1 MDVEVVLALAA
12 ALAAVELAAVA
23 AAELEAHIKM
33 FTFKHAENGI

>member
-1 MDVEVVLALAA
+1 MAA
-12 ALAAVELAAVA
+12 ALAAAV

>member
-12 ALAAVELAAVA
+12 ALAAVELAA